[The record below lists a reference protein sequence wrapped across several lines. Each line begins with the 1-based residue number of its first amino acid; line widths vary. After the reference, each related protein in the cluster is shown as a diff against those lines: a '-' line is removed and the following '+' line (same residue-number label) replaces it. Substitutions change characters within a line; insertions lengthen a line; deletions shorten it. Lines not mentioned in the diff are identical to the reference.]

1 MRSYRFG
8 RVQRLLR
15 DNDCSAALLSNPV
28 NIRYATDAR
37 NMTVWHLHNTA
48 RYCLVPVD
56 GKAVLFEFP
65 NRNCMMMAE
74 GLPAIGEIRPA
85 FEFSFAGAGEHARKQ
100 SQRWAAGIASVIYEL
115 TGQRGGRLAVDRCD
129 VVGMRTLEEQGFVLV
144 EGQRIVELARAVKS
158 ADEIACMRKAL
169 EVADAG
175 IDRMRSVLAPGMQ
188 ENQLWAELHHT
199 NIALGGEWIETRLLS
214 SGGRTNPWFQE
225 CSERVIMAGDLV
237 SFDTDLIGPFGYCA
251 DISRTLFC
259 EPGSPS
265 PEQRTLY
272 ALALEQVQFNCNLL
286 RPRLGFRELTENAWK
301 IPARFV
307 AQNYGCVAH
316 GVGMVDEWPL
326 ITSDP
331 NDSALQ
337 EGELVP
343 GMTLCVESY
352 MGEVG
357 GACGVKLEQQ
367 IQITATGWELLSS
380 PLRDDSLTG

>member
-1 MRSYRFG
+1 MRSYRLG
-8 RVQRLLR
+8 RVQRILR

-28 NIRYATDAR
+28 NVRYAIDAR
-37 NMTVWHLHNTA
+37 NMTVWLLHNTA
-48 RYCLVPVD
+48 RYCLLPVD
-56 GKAVLFEFP
+56 GRAVLFEFP
-65 NRNCMMMAE
+65 NHNCMSMAE
-74 GLPAIGEIRPA
+74 GLPAIAEIRPA
-85 FEFSFAGAGEHARKQ
+85 CEFSFAGAGEHAGKQ
-100 SQRWAAGIASVIYEL
+100 SQRWAAEIADTIYEL

-129 VVGMRTLEEQGFVLV
+129 VVGMRALEGQGFAPV
-144 EGQRIVELARAVKS
+144 EGQRIVELARAIKS
-158 ADEIACMRKAL
+158 ADEIACMRQAL
-169 EVADAG
+169 DVADVG
-175 IDRMRSVLAPGMQ
+175 IERMRSVLAPGMQ
-188 ENQLWAELHHT
+188 ENELWAELHHT
-199 NIALGGEWIETRLLS
+199 NISLGGEWIETRLLS
-214 SGGRTNPWFQE
+214 SGRRTNPWFQE
-225 CSERVIMAGDLV
+225 CSERVITAGDLV

-251 DISRTLFC
+251 DISRTMFC
-259 EPGSPS
+259 GPGAPS

-272 ALALEQVQFNCNLL
+272 ALALEQVRFNCNLL
-286 RPRLGFRELTENAWK
+286 RPGLGFRELTESAWK
-301 IPARFV
+301 IPPRYV